1 MHPPRNFV
9 EPVRVSNC
17 TRIIVMKKIVSGLL
31 LAAFAV
37 SATAG
42 DMKAKSFKDL
52 DADAN
57 GKLSAVEVASL
68 SDLKRDFGAADTNA
82 DGSLSEAE
90 FQAWS
95 SSQKPAQL
103 PQGG

>member
-1 MHPPRNFV
+1 M
-9 EPVRVSNC
+9 
-17 TRIIVMKKIVSGLL
+17 IVMKKFVSGLL

-57 GKLSAVEVASL
+57 GKLSTAEVASL
-68 SDLKRDFGAADTNA
+68 SDLTRDFRTADTNA
-82 DGSLSEAE
+82 DGSLSEVE

-95 SSQKPAQL
+95 SNQKPAQL